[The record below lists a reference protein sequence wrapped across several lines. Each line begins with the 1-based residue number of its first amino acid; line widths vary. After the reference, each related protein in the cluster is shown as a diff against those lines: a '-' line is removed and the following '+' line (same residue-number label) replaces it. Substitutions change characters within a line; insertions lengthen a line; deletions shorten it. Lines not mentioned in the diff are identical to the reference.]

1 MSFCLLGYPK
11 ENRFSCCKNHTRKIF
26 LLQNSKVEWAASLT
40 GEKSL
45 DFSPLPFSGTTAWS
59 WPLPCPGKNP
69 SIFPL
74 SLFRD
79 NSVEWAASLTGEKS
93 LDFSPLPFPGQQRE
107 MGRFPDR
114 GKIPRFF
121 PSHFFRGGSVEL
133 AASMANAT
141 KRAACSL
148 LE

>member
-26 LLQNSKVEWAASLT
+26 LLQNSK
-40 GEKSL
+40 
-45 DFSPLPFSGTTAWS
+45 
-59 WPLPCPGKNP
+59 
-69 SIFPL
+69 
-74 SLFRD
+74 
-79 NSVEWAASLTGEKS
+79 VEWAASLTGEKS

>member
-1 MSFCLLGYPK
+1 M
-11 ENRFSCCKNHTRKIF
+11 
-26 LLQNSKVEWAASLT
+26 EWAASLT

-45 DFSPLPFSGTTAWS
+45 DFSPLPF
-59 WPLPCPGKNP
+59 PGQQRGMGPFPDRGKIPRFFP
-69 SIFPL
+69 SPF
-74 SLFRD
+74 FRD
-79 NSVEWAASLTGEKS
+79 NNVEWAASLTGEKS